1 MRLMGLGGSHVVFI
15 KSLRLLIRYKD
26 VLDKQKKIF
35 SRKKKK
41 KIRKKIH
48 EIQKLSC
55 VMKCES
61 GYEICRMRNKKFLF
75 VLMKQCAA
83 SLSDFL

>member
-26 VLDKQKKIF
+26 VLDKQKKYF
-35 SRKKKK
+35 HAKKKK